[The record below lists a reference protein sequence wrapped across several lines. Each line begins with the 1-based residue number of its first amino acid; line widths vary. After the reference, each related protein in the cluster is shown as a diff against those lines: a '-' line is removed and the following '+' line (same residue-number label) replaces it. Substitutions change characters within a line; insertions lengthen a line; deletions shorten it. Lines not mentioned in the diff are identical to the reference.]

1 MIRAQGAS
9 FKVQGEEGIRLTSA
23 GPGVIIQATKF
34 EWSSGTE
41 VEKGA
46 TMVRVSAAWIIAA
59 VIVLFTAAGNAQ
71 TSGAGRSGEGQEAIS
86 WEMYRQRQV
95 EMQLEMQRQRL
106 EMQQQQL
113 DLQRQQLDLQ
123 RQRLELQRQQN
134 QLEMERQNVER
145 QKKKEDE
152 E

>member
-1 MIRAQGAS
+1 
-9 FKVQGEEGIRLTSA
+9 
-23 GPGVIIQATKF
+23 
-34 EWSSGTE
+34 
-41 VEKGA
+41 
-46 TMVRVSAAWIIAA
+46 MVRASVIWIIAA
-59 VIVLFTAAGNAQ
+59 VIVLSAASGNAQ
-71 TSGAGRSGEGQEAIS
+71 PAGAGKPGEGQEAIS

-113 DLQRQQLDLQ
+113 ELQRQQLDLQ

-134 QLEMERQNVER
+134 QLEIERQDLER
-145 QKKKEDE
+145 QKKKGDE

>member
-1 MIRAQGAS
+1 M
-9 FKVQGEEGIRLTSA
+9 
-23 GPGVIIQATKF
+23 
-34 EWSSGTE
+34 
-41 VEKGA
+41 EKGA
-46 TMVRVSAAWIIAA
+46 VMVRALSAWIIAA
-59 VIVLFTAAGNAQ
+59 VIVLFPVAGNAQ
-71 TSGAGRSGEGQEAIS
+71 TAGSGRSGEGQEAIS

-123 RQRLELQRQQN
+123 RQRLDLQRQQN
-134 QLEMERQNVER
+134 QLEMERQNLER
-145 QKKKEDE
+145 QKKQEDE